1 MLQKLVMQ
9 QVRSVLALIS
19 LSRQQSELSRN
30 TILNTRSARKVLQK
44 VVRGFLDADDNGD
57 SLRNLIIRLLFGP
70 FAMFLENCMQI
81 NSESVV
87 IALSRQINKQKVCE
101 NN

>member
-1 MLQKLVMQ
+1 MQ
-9 QVRSVLALIS
+9 QVQSVLALIS
-19 LSRQQSELSRN
+19 LSRQQSELSGN

-44 VVRGFLDADDNGD
+44 VVRWFLDADDNGD

-81 NSESVV
+81 HSESVV
-87 IALSRQINKQKVCE
+87 FALIRQINLQKVCE